1 MGPNMQTVYQRT
13 HRRISKVGFLPPPLP
28 YEEPI
33 LPDVHLPPEV
43 QPEVQ
48 PEQVDY
54 AMRAAGRVTVD
65 RYYEETAFTKGFAF
79 IAPRDTFDWKLQ
91 LFNEE
96 LLANKSAIELMQI
109 LVDSSSDVD
118 RALHD
123 MYLFIVQGFTLTSP
137 DASAQAILDEAQATM
152 KMRGESLMAKLRRC
166 VGAGFLGGAVYVE
179 NVFEKN
185 ARDFYDIKI
194 VDPFQARY
202 EKIEDPVGGQEWLL
216 CKEEYGRCVAIH
228 PDPTVI
234 YEPLNPIPGRPFG
247 RPLANSAIF
256 AIIFLIGLLKSARQ
270 VVETQAWPRG
280 MWRIDR
286 KNLHEAGIQTE
297 ADIQSI
303 IEQNQALIAQYMKR
317 ATKGTQPIM
326 GAEVSYDVIGAM
338 GRHNLGAV
346 EMLEKV
352 LERWIVRGLKQ
363 YPILFGISGENALS
377 TDANVQLEAHSI
389 FVESFQETLEDI
401 FHTFFVQILRARGN
415 RGEVNFQLKRN
426 NSLVRLHRSEILKNE
441 TESIRELQK
450 EGTINAMEARTIL
463 RTKVSEWFGELPEEY
478 TPDSWTMQPKL
489 TDIDNETDIVSATT
503 EEQR

>member
-1 MGPNMQTVYQRT
+1 MGPNMQTVHQRT
-13 HRRISKVGFLPPPLP
+13 QGRLSRVVPPLP
-28 YEEPI
+28 LQEELTPPDTRL
-33 LPDVHLPPEV
+33 LPES
-43 QPEVQ
+43 EK
-48 PEQVDY
+48 VDY
-54 AMRAAGRVTVD
+54 TTRAAGRITVD
-65 RYYEETAFTKGFAF
+65 RYYEESAFTKGFAF
-79 IAPRDTFDWKLQ
+79 IAPQDAFDWKLQ

-96 LLANKSAIELMQI
+96 VLAKKSAVDLMQI
-109 LVDSSSDVD
+109 LVDASPDVD

-123 MYLFIVQGFTLTSP
+123 MYLFIVQGITLTSP
-137 DASAQAILDEAQATM
+137 DASAQAILDDAVATM
-152 KMRGESLMAKLRRC
+152 KMRGESLFSKMRRC
-166 VGAGFLGGAVYVE
+166 VAAGFIGGAIYAE
-179 NVFEKN
+179 NVFELN

-202 EKIEDPVGGQEWLL
+202 EKVDDAVGGQGWLL
-216 CKEEYGRCVAIH
+216 CKEEYGRCIPIH

-234 YEPLNPIPGRPFG
+234 YEPLNPMPGRPFG

-286 KNLHEAGIQTE
+286 KNLHDAGIQTE
-297 ADIQSI
+297 ADIQRI

-317 ATKGTQPIM
+317 ATKSTQPIM
-326 GAEVSYDVIGAM
+326 GAEVSYEVIGAM

-401 FHTFFVQILRARGN
+401 FTTFFTQILRARGN
-415 RGEVNFQLKRN
+415 HGKVNFQLKRN

-450 EGTINAMEARTIL
+450 EGTINAIEARRIL
-463 RTKVSEWFGELPEEY
+463 RTKVSEWFGELPEKY
-478 TPDSWTMQPKL
+478 QPDAPMLLKP
-489 TDIDNETDIVSATT
+489 TDTDSETETSEPTDAVA
-503 EEQR
+503 